1 MITDITIGPFHIE
14 AMLDSGSERSYI
26 SETAYNRIQG
36 NEFQELSPDPT
47 STVGVTLADPA
58 STYTRGGAPFKVE
71 LDGKTILT
79 WLNVLPRLSTPVILG
94 LNFWQSAD
102 VHVESKIATWYLGG
116 NSTKHQFR
124 SRTNKTKPLTLNALS
139 SSERSELSNFLT
151 VEFDKNKTAKLGV
164 TNLVQHRIEITDE
177 APVRCKP
184 YRRSQPVEMEYN
196 IEKRT

>member
-1 MITDITIGPFHIE
+1 MLVSRMITDITIGPFHIE

-36 NEFQELSPDPT
+36 NELQELSPDST
-47 STVGVTLADPA
+47 STVGVILADSA
-58 STYTRGGAPFKVE
+58 STYTRGGAPFELE

-79 WLNVLPRLSTPVILG
+79 WLSVLPGLSIPVILG
-94 LNFWQSAD
+94 LDFWQSTD

-139 SSERSELSNFLT
+139 SSERSELMIFPLRQQTGKEVIKHLRGVLT
-151 VEFDKNKTAKLGV
+151 HWG
-164 TNLVQHRIEITDE
+164 
-177 APVRCKP
+177 PVKQII
-184 YRRSQPVEMEYN
+184 SDME
-196 IEKRT
+196 KSL